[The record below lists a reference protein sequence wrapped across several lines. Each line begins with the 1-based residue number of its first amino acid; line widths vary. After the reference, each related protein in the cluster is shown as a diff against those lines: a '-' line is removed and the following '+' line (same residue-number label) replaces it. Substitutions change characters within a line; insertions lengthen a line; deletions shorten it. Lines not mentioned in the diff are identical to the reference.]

1 LPDHLPGWKAD
12 LLNCAGRKVL
22 VRYVLTSMLVY
33 LAMTS
38 ELPPWVIKEIEEIW
52 RRFLWRGKKEVTVW
66 LHG

>member
-1 LPDHLPGWKAD
+1 
-12 LLNCAGRKVL
+12 
-22 VRYVLTSMLVY
+22 MLVY